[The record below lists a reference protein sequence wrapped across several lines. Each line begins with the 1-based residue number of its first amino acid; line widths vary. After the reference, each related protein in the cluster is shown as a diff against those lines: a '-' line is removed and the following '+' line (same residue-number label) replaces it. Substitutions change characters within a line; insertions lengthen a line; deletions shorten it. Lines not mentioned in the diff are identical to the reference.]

1 MTKTLASGFGWQ
13 MHIAAKQRVAAKT
26 VCGPGIPILAMF
38 KNLQKAWSASSAMLP
53 SHTCNRTLPIQAK
66 NCENVE
72 HYDHERGRPRTMSLL
87 FWSFTASHAQQN
99 LLCCFS
105 SSQPT
110 ILTFRS
116 VRAYIAILLSIYIE
130 SYGTIAQS
138 V

>member
-1 MTKTLASGFGWQ
+1 M
-13 MHIAAKQRVAAKT
+13 
-26 VCGPGIPILAMF
+26 
-38 KNLQKAWSASSAMLP
+38 LQKAWSPSSAMLP

-66 NCENVE
+66 NCENVD

-87 FWSFTASHAQQN
+87 FWSFTASHAEQN

-116 VRAYIAILLSIYIE
+116 VREYIAILLSIYIE
-130 SYGTIAQS
+130 SYGTIACKCSFDRKTWMCHTSAVSICLKTVYSKALLRDQN
-138 V
+138 